1 MITPPQGGWMYSDC
15 GFEEVDMGWEHAGI
29 GALPGY
35 DPALLPGERC
45 ER

>member
-1 MITPPQGGWMYSDC
+1 MTPPPGGWMYGDC

-29 GALPGY
+29 GALPVL
-35 DPALLPGERC
+35 PTLPGERC